1 MPASEVTSDAASVL
15 QHEFSSVCY
24 LIQFCDGTEEGILA
38 LFGGRKSRQSGRF
51 SDLKG
56 HLLNLINSFTKCS
69 FVLLSEH
76 LSDSQASD
84 CCPDLN

>member
-1 MPASEVTSDAASVL
+1 LE
-15 QHEFSSVCY
+15 
-24 LIQFCDGTEEGILA
+24 
-38 LFGGRKSRQSGRF
+38 
-51 SDLKG
+51 G

-84 CCPDLN
+84 CLPGSQLT